1 MRCASPTSATDGRL
15 ALPGPRRPRHRG
27 NLREPRARA
36 RHDLPGDSS
45 REFRAGR
52 DGDVHDLS
60 RVESHQRRH
69 AVLGGILHHRRARL
83 RARRAHRKDRH
94 PTGRERPRARGR
106 GGVHRA
112 PRDLEQHRRLDL
124 HLHHQGLPEP
134 FPQGAAVRHPLH
146 VGARARRDRRYPRR
160 PHHALPFLPLHAP
173 RPGDARRGAEPA
185 VEPPRRHPRR
195 LDARARLGARRRGR
209 RGRGDD
215 GGADRLP
222 RSEHDGRDPALR
234 IRGGAPRRHRQ
245 PDGRGDRWIHGRRA
259 RESARRLRHRQRAQ
273 AHRGACSHRRRAART
288 PLGLLRQRA
297 RLSRMSRT
305 NVILLAVLLTAA
317 CALPF
322 IVSNYRTFQ
331 FTLVLVY
338 AIALL
343 GLNILTGYNGQISL
357 GHGAFYALGAY
368 CAAILMDKMGAPYW
382 VTIPA
387 AGAVCLVA
395 GFLFGLPA
403 LRLEGLYLALAT
415 FALGVATPQLLKYHH
430 LEKWTGGV
438 QGIVIAKPE
447 APFGLPIN
455 ADQWLYFFTLAVTL
469 GMFLLAWNLLRGRI
483 GRALMAIRDHH
494 LAAESMGVYNALY
507 KSLAF
512 GVSAL
517 YTGVAGALGAIA
529 VQFVAPD
536 SFNIFLSIM
545 LLVGI
550 VVGGLASISGA
561 LYGALFIQFVPNIA
575 DEISK
580 AAPWAIFG
588 IFMIG
593 FVYLMPTGVA
603 GAVRLLLARRKT
615 YENPLRRWADGRS
628 AGRPGHRT
636 EEVRPG
642 RFR

>member
-1 MRCASPTSATDGRL
+1 
-15 ALPGPRRPRHRG
+15 
-27 NLREPRARA
+27 
-36 RHDLPGDSS
+36 
-45 REFRAGR
+45 
-52 DGDVHDLS
+52 
-60 RVESHQRRH
+60 
-69 AVLGGILHHRRARL
+69 
-83 RARRAHRKDRH
+83 
-94 PTGRERPRARGR
+94 
-106 GGVHRA
+106 
-112 PRDLEQHRRLDL
+112 
-124 HLHHQGLPEP
+124 
-134 FPQGAAVRHPLH
+134 
-146 VGARARRDRRYPRR
+146 
-160 PHHALPFLPLHAP
+160 
-173 RPGDARRGAEPA
+173 
-185 VEPPRRHPRR
+185 
-195 LDARARLGARRRGR
+195 
-209 RGRGDD
+209 
-215 GGADRLP
+215 
-222 RSEHDGRDPALR
+222 
-234 IRGGAPRRHRQ
+234 
-245 PDGRGDRWIHGRRA
+245 
-259 RESARRLRHRQRAQ
+259 
-273 AHRGACSHRRRAART
+273 
-288 PLGLLRQRA
+288 
-297 RLSRMSRT
+297 MSRT

-447 APFGLPIN
+447 APFGLPVN

-494 LAAESMGVYNALY
+494 LAAESMGVHNALY

-593 FVYLMPTGVA
+593 FVYHMPTGVA
-603 GAVRLLLARRKT
+603 GAVRLLLARR
-615 YENPLRRWADGRS
+615 RS
-628 AGRPGHRT
+628 H
-636 EEVRPG
+636 EI
-642 RFR
+642 